1 MSVEKESVG
10 ATFISPANV
19 ELPKEVDWRKHG
31 AVTEVKDQGHCGSCW
46 AFSSVNLFFN
56 IFPNS
61 GNISILNNA
70 NIFCVN
76 IFVNRL
82 VLWKDSISDVSVF

>member
-1 MSVEKESVG
+1 MKRLFFLQFHHEFVNTLNGFNKSVKAHKQFMG

-46 AFSSVNLFFN
+46 AFSTVSLFFKY
-56 IFPNS
+56 
-61 GNISILNNA
+61 L
-70 NIFCVN
+70 
-76 IFVNRL
+76 
-82 VLWKDSISDVSVF
+82 